1 MFLLSAVMHNLDPL
15 FQNASHGGWPDME
28 ERSHGCCT
36 RVHQFHCANLQ
47 AVIRLRGVTAE
58 DVRPNKWRGVEP
70 EWIPWIF

>member
-1 MFLLSAVMHNLDPL
+1 
-15 FQNASHGGWPDME
+15 ME